1 MRNLAVVLM
10 CNCCVTKHEQ
20 RLIVSRKPYNLISLE
35 PLLVLLHAH
44 FERLTLEVFRQ
55 PFKHMA
61 PWLNIKPISIM
72 IGKLSDKWEQSIAQ
86 GLTDDLSAIEKT
98 TNRKSNDRDERVEK
112 NLFVRN

>member
-1 MRNLAVVLM
+1 MN
-10 CNCCVTKHEQ
+10 NSIPT
-20 RLIVSRKPYNLISLE
+20 N
-35 PLLVLLHAH
+35 PLFVLLHAH
-44 FERLTLEVFRQ
+44 FERLTLKIFRQ

-98 TNRKSNDRDERVEK
+98 RNRKSNDRDERVEK
-112 NLFVRN
+112 KPFC